1 MLDFTNVFADYADS
15 TKKTWQ
21 HDRTKTV
28 GASES
33 FACMRRTY
41 FTKNGYSYDPSY
53 AESFGATKRGDLIEA
68 HYVVPALRSQIPKG
82 ANILWSGDDQITLVK
97 GRLSAT
103 PDGIITDLPRDA
115 LTKYGIADIEGNEIL
130 IEIKSFDSR
139 LDIKEPKPVHVGQ
152 VQQQMGLVHETTNH
166 RPEYAVILYVNAS
179 WLDDIRVFVIK
190 RDPAIYEAAKK
201 RADMVYEASSPNDL
215 PAEGK
220 FIGGCDYCPFEKQCA
235 VARAGRVPEST
246 NKSGLATKDEVVL
259 KALVSE
265 DAALRKQIKALES
278 KQDGLVEQIK
288 DFLVAQGRKFAKT
301 ADGYSVS
308 WSKAAGRK
316 SYDYGRIVA
325 DTGIDLDDYTTV
337 GAPSERLTI
346 KAPKE

>member
-1 MLDFTNVFADYADS
+1 LLDFTNVFSGYADS

-41 FTKNGYSYDPSY
+41 FTKNGYSHDSSY
-53 AESFGATKRGDLIEA
+53 EESFGATKRGDLIEA

-82 ANILWSGDDQITLVK
+82 ANILWSGDEQVTLVN

-115 LTKYGIADIEGNEIL
+115 LTKYGIADILGDEIL
-130 IEIKSFDSR
+130 VEIKSFDSR

-190 RDPAIYEAAKK
+190 RDPAVYEAAKK
-201 RADMVYEASSPNDL
+201 RADMVYDAGSPRDL
-215 PAEGK
+215 PAEGRL
-220 FIGGCDYCPFEKQCA
+220 IGGCDYCPFAIQCGTA
-235 VARAGRVPEST
+235 QAGRVPEST
-246 NKSGLATKDEVVL
+246 NRSGLATKDEAAL

-265 DAALRKQIKALES
+265 DVKVRKAIDVLETERAGVIERIKE
-278 KQDGLVEQIK
+278 
-288 DFLVAQGRKFAKT
+288 FLVAQGRKFAKT
-301 ADGYSVS
+301 EEGYSVS
-308 WSKAAGRK
+308 WAKAAGRK
-316 SYDYGRIVA
+316 SYDIERIVA
-325 DTGIDLDDYTTV
+325 DTGIDLDEYTTI
-337 GAPSERLTI
+337 GAASERLTI
-346 KAPKE
+346 RAPKE